1 MSNRIVNTSG
11 HTGIVEFFDPLKGVG
26 YIKTQEGNSIAIE
39 YKDLPIK
46 DGQFVLLRK
55 NQKVMFDIYMGEMGA
70 QAKNI
75 TIIK

>member
-1 MSNRIVNTSG
+1 MPNKKINTKG
-11 HTGIVEFFDPLKGVG
+11 HSGIVEWFDPLKGVG
-26 YIKTQEGNSIAIE
+26 YIKTDEGNFVAVN

-55 NQKVMFDIYMGEMGA
+55 NQKVLFDIYMGEMGA

-75 TIIK
+75 NIVN